1 MTDEAKEYRI
11 FISAAEQSGD
21 THCAHLIAAIQE
33 RNISVEFVG
42 TGGPKMEAAGCRLLA
57 STADQAAMTYNAFA
71 EVATYW
77 KLVRRIRDYFQKN
90 RVDLVV
96 LCDSHA
102 YNIHVAKAARKAGI
116 PTLFYVAPQYWA
128 WAEWRIRKLRRC
140 CDRLCCIL
148 PFEEQWF
155 TERGIHATFV
165 SNPLLDDVSTDL
177 SPCVKDYADFDPR
190 RVKVALIPGSRKAEI
205 ETLWQPMQQIA
216 LALKRRYPEA
226 ELTVVAASQ
235 KREEALRKAQ
245 LPGLA
250 CRYTVD
256 SVRDT
261 ALQSDFALVTSGS
274 ATLEVASAGCPLIVM
289 YQMSRILWHG
299 VGRWLVKSKL
309 LSLVNLLAGR
319 HLVPE
324 FMPYFSSVD
333 PIIAKAIE
341 MIDAPQALARL
352 SQELIGITQPL
363 AAKRTRDEVASIALE
378 MLRSRA

>member
-1 MTDEAKEYRI
+1 MSDKDKEYRI
-11 FISAAEQSGD
+11 FISAAEQSGE
-21 THCAHLIAAIQE
+21 THCAHLIGAIKQQDA
-33 RNISVEFVG
+33 SVEFVG
-42 TGGPKMEAAGCRLLA
+42 TGGPKMEAAGCRLFE
-57 STADQAAMTYNAFA
+57 STVDQATMGYNAFA
-71 EVATYW
+71 EVGYYW
-77 KLVRRIRDYFQKN
+77 KLVRRIRDYFQQN

-128 WAEWRIRKLRRC
+128 WAEWRIHKLRRC

-155 TERGIHATFV
+155 TERGIAATFV

-177 SPCVKDYADFDPR
+177 SPCVKDYAGFDPR

-205 ETLWQPMQQIA
+205 EILWQPMQEIA

-226 ELTVVAASQ
+226 ELTAVAASP
-235 KREEALRKAQ
+235 KRAEALRKAQ

-309 LSLVNLLAGR
+309 LSLVNLLADR

-352 SQELIGITQPL
+352 SQDLIGITQPL